1 MCLVDLCMC
10 FFSPSRYLWAK
21 SWEQLRSLAWGTV
34 AMVLFFFFFS
44 PEEMLRVVL
53 QSSKQSEE
61 DVLMCWCKSVPLS
74 LRIGKLTSLGD
85 GHCWLRCLDRTS
97 GLVWGKKNI
106 LNCPSVN
113 QQKLNEYIWQL
124 FAIIFFPRNTEIR
137 LLFNSSSECCHCGER
152 GLSGSVFWR
161 VSAFIFFIME
171 SSNKLCIF
179 AHLPCSSSKL
189 DL

>member
-10 FFSPSRYLWAK
+10 FFSPSHYLWAK

-34 AMVLFFFFFS
+34 AMVLFFFPLRRCFVWCC
-44 PEEMLRVVL
+44 RVV
-53 QSSKQSEE
+53 SSQRK
-61 DVLMCWCKSVPLS
+61 MHWCVDTSLCPLS